1 MSWIK
6 YEIGACIFLLELINL
21 VNDLLSIFESLS
33 MIKIDPS
40 GYIVTCFSNSF
51 LQLCSTDYFSSP
63 FSATLQ
69 AMLQHVWFMAG
80 NYFKRLNVVLNWIQI
95 NIWFFFCH
103 AYMAIQQQSNLS
115 MKTVYQLCFT
125 YLAVQSLLQLCF
137 RCRMFKYILN
147 TR

>member
-95 NIWFFFCH
+95 NTWFFSAMHIRLF
-103 AYMAIQQQSNLS
+103 NNR
-115 MKTVYQLCFT
+115 VT
-125 YLAVQSLLQLCF
+125 YLWRQSISFALLIWLSKAYCNSVLDVE
-137 RCRMFKYILN
+137 CSN
-147 TR
+147 TF